1 MLHADSLTLC
11 TDRVRCIRFASGG
24 GHIETLESKKRRVYE
39 QNHVHVFG
47 GNIHFCR
54 SREISIRLTRNAV
67 GGWGPR
73 CQNSPG

>member
-39 QNHVHVFG
+39 SG
-47 GNIHFCR
+47 T
-54 SREISIRLTRNAV
+54 RLWRQY
-67 GGWGPR
+67 PLL
-73 CQNSPG
+73 